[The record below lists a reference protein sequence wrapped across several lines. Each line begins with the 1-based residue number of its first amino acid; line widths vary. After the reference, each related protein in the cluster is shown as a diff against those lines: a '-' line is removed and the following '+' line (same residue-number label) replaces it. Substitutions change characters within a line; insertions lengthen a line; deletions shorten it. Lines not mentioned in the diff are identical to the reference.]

1 MERILK
7 KRKKIPL
14 NQLLGVEEGDKL
26 LEGYLSWRD
35 TLDQVR
41 RVMIKKGVTKAE
53 LARKMGVSRQAIH
66 DRFIG
71 KNTTFEWIERMC
83 DALGLVVR
91 FTVMEKRKAA

>member
-1 MERILK
+1 MERVFK

-14 NQLLGVEEGDKL
+14 NQFLGVEKQDPL
-26 LEGYLSWRD
+26 LEGYLSWRS

-41 RVMIKKGVTKAE
+41 RLMIKKGVTKAE

-83 DALGLVVR
+83 DALGLAVY
-91 FTVMEKRKAA
+91 FTVIEKKKAA